1 MVVNFCMTYP
11 VRNVCVTS
19 QCKLLILP
27 SEGKEIQNCIAAF
40 FQRLLEKMISFF
52 FKKLI
57 QIPCLCYFL
66 YPGVNSY
73 PTLSHLKALMMLD
86 GSMPKKVHD
95 QEWQIR
101 EFFGMCENLII
112 LLTWVTDMNRGAQGS
127 YQELTSGSER
137 EQVERSVF
145 ASASSSHGSI
155 WQSSNRQVSQ
165 QYTCLVKRVLHA

>member
-57 QIPCLCYFL
+57 
-66 YPGVNSY
+66 
-73 PTLSHLKALMMLD
+73 
-86 GSMPKKVHD
+86 
-95 QEWQIR
+95 
-101 EFFGMCENLII
+101 
-112 LLTWVTDMNRGAQGS
+112 
-127 YQELTSGSER
+127 
-137 EQVERSVF
+137 
-145 ASASSSHGSI
+145 
-155 WQSSNRQVSQ
+155 
-165 QYTCLVKRVLHA
+165 